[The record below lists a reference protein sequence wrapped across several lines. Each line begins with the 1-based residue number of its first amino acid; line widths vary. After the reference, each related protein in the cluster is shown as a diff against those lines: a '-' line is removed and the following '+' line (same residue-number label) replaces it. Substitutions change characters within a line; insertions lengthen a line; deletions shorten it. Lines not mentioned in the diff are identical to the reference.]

1 MSAEIQPYV
10 RRVPPS
16 TASCAPVERR
26 TFLAKLAAMQRRG
39 EISEVWTDAA
49 TEREA
54 RETGRFVVRYRR
66 LREPRPRLP
75 LYATLSAAALFLG
88 ARAAEPLTAILCLSL
103 AVGLLMSSEG
113 PFWSTVT
120 EAAWPHSGAAGGVM
134 NTAGNLAGV
143 VSTAVTPLMVKW
155 IGWTGTFLASAAM
168 LLTAGLLWF
177 LIRTE
182 RK

>member
-16 TASCAPVERR
+16 TASCTPVERR

-75 LYATLSAAALFLG
+75 LYATLSAAALGGMVSVGVMLWH
-88 ARAAEPLTAILCLSL
+88 ARHVLL
-103 AVGLLMSSEG
+103 A
-113 PFWSTVT
+113 
-120 EAAWPHSGAAGGVM
+120 GAAAIVITGIIIVALLS
-134 NTAGNLAGV
+134 AGHR
-143 VSTAVTPLMVKW
+143 
-155 IGWTGTFLASAAM
+155 IGCTGLHCP
-168 LLTAGLLWF
+168 GC
-177 LIRTE
+177 RG
-182 RK
+182 